1 MFVLHA
7 DRLRELL
14 MAEGSWPVAAHA
26 GERAAQA
33 AWLIA
38 RRADTQLD
46 VQRLA
51 LRLLKAA
58 VSDGQAGRKELAM
71 LEDRVAVNEGRK
83 QTYGTQI
90 ADIIDG
96 NPVPWPCAD
105 PDRIDDLRAEA
116 GLKPFAVNAAR
127 YA

>member
-1 MFVLHA
+1 
-7 DRLRELL
+7 
-14 MAEGSWPVAAHA
+14 
-26 GERAAQA
+26 
-33 AWLIA
+33 
-38 RRADTQLD
+38 
-46 VQRLA
+46 
-51 LRLLKAA
+51 
-58 VSDGQAGRKELAM
+58 M